1 VLFYFAAAAGW
12 YLENNKTRLKILFV
26 PYYFCM
32 MNLAAIYGFKRF
44 MSGPQKGAWEKAKR
58 K

>member
-1 VLFYFAAAAGW
+1 M
-12 YLENNKTRLKILFV
+12 ENKQVRLKILFV

-32 MNLAAIYGFKRF
+32 MNYAVLAGLFRF
-44 MSGPQKGAWEKAKR
+44 LKGNQKGVWEKAKR